1 MPQTLEN
8 WLRELGL
15 AEALVVATSYLYAGL
30 FFLVLAGVSIWVA
43 RRWLAPLL
51 EARAARTSARWD
63 NILAEKGFF
72 NRVAYLLPVAVL
84 YFTIDVLF
92 PDADTL
98 GEILRRL
105 LLTAFVLVVLRS
117 LDALLGAANLIL
129 ASRPGVKG
137 KPLKGYTQALT
148 LLSYI
153 LAGIFIV
160 AILTDKSPWGLL
172 TLMGGLT
179 AVLLLIFKDTI
190 LGFIAGIQL
199 SAHDMVRVGD
209 WIEMPKYNAD
219 GDVIDVTIHT
229 VKVQNWDRTI
239 ATIPTYALV
248 SDAFK
253 NWRGMSESGGRRI
266 MRSISIDMNSI
277 RFCTP
282 EMLERFGQI
291 EILGDY
297 LREKER
303 EIEEYNASHCQN
315 PQNWVNGRHQT
326 NIGVFRAY
334 VTNYLRRHPK
344 IHQEM
349 TFLIRHLQPTA
360 EGLPLQIYVFSNDQ
374 VWANY
379 EAIQADIFDHLLA
392 ALPHFDLRIYQYPS
406 GFDLRSLR
414 GSSLLGEASGP
425 ADGPAAEAAGDRSP
439 APGLDPTGSVP
450 QTPCPDDGT
459 APASPVPPENTAK
472 SRQPPGS

>member
-15 AEALVVATSYLYAGL
+15 AEALVVTTSYLYAGL